1 MKRFFKTMIVSVVMM
16 ACAATL
22 AFAGQWKRD
31 ARGWWYQNDNGTYPK
46 SEWRYINGAWYCFD
60 GAGYMLHD
68 TWSGDYYLGADGAML
83 TNTTTPDGYRVGA
96 DGKWIPGGSQS
107 TSTTVYN
114 YFVTHDSSVTGYFQT
129 NDPQSGLKHLTI
141 EGNGSEIFIKETGEK
156 YTLRKQDGAVK
167 CYQTPYMVGGDV
179 EYNYIWIDESQGICE
194 YSNDPYDIRLDYFI
208 ISTRSP
214 SEYITTTDDVMLK
227 TGRSVSREE
236 AKRIAENHWGIVSGQ
251 RDRETGYEMWADDPD
266 YVINPLTNRG
276 YYMVTLH
283 WFVSEGGRGHA
294 STLGT
299 VYIEPET
306 GKVYE
311 KLTGLTGY

>member
-141 EGNGSEIFIKETGEK
+141 EGNGSEIFIKETGKK

-179 EYNYIWIDESQGICE
+179 EYSYIWINESQGICE

-214 SEYITTTDDVMLK
+214 SE
-227 TGRSVSREE
+227 
-236 AKRIAENHWGIVSGQ
+236 
-251 RDRETGYEMWADDPD
+251 
-266 YVINPLTNRG
+266 
-276 YYMVTLH
+276 
-283 WFVSEGGRGHA
+283 
-294 STLGT
+294 
-299 VYIEPET
+299 
-306 GKVYE
+306 
-311 KLTGLTGY
+311 